1 MKSPRVIFFLCFVFT
16 LAAAWGFPDP
26 GSNLPKTQERFG
38 KVFDRETTP
47 EIINEQEKKSQA
59 TDDNIPKNKE
69 NSEDAEYSEGA
80 EYLEENEEQ
89 EVIPPESA
97 LQIYQR
103 EFEEADI
110 PVKINMLISAAMDEE
125 LAEDLGLLNE
135 TALQFALQNSESLGN
150 DPQMLQL
157 ISTTARS
164 AANYS
169 FNDNF
174 DTLWDVFCAYNDF
187 SVRMEILA
195 IVSRFGGDNHS
206 VPEKLNGFLSG
217 QNDHYRSGKHVDY
230 PLVSAIIDVIARL
243 GDNSSFPALFSVITS
258 GYPEVLAFEAAG
270 ALEMISGD
278 YKQFLIE
285 VMTRNPPYEKAEA
298 FKMGMNSDRLTFA
311 DKGQIAELALELSL
325 IPGGENDAA
334 LSSMRY
340 SSILALT
347 DLRWTMASDLAV
359 RHYYRVQTD
368 YQRGLAGK
376 DRLLEAIACL
386 NAIGNSRAAL
396 ALALHLGLMN
406 AQTERTG
413 TFDEDITLAVVQA
426 LGRIGD
432 KSAFDYLAYMN
443 SLNYPDHIQDAAM
456 DALGRLRW

>member
-1 MKSPRVIFFLCFVFT
+1 MFIFT
-16 LAAAWGFPDP
+16 LAAAWGFPDS
-26 GSNLPKTQERFG
+26 GSYLPKTKERFG
-38 KVFDRETTP
+38 KFFDQETTP
-47 EIINEQEKKSQA
+47 EIIKEPEKKPQV
-59 TDDNIPKNKE
+59 TDDTGVKDDTDVNDNTDG
-69 NSEDAEYSEGA
+69 EDAENVE
-80 EYLEENEEQ
+80 EYEEQ
-89 EVIPPESA
+89 EIIPPESA

-103 EFEEADI
+103 AFEEANI
-110 PVKINMLISAAMDEE
+110 PVKIDMLISAAMDEE
-125 LAEDLGLLNE
+125 LAEELGLLNE
-135 TALQFALQNSESLGN
+135 AALQFALQNSESLGN

-157 ISTTARS
+157 ISTAARS
-164 AANYS
+164 SANYS
-169 FNDNF
+169 FNDSF
-174 DTLWDVFCAYNDF
+174 DTLWDVFCAYSDF
-187 SVRMEILA
+187 YVRMEILA
-195 IVSRFGGDNHS
+195 IVSRFGRENNL
-206 VPEKLNGFLSG
+206 VPEKLNGFLSD

-258 GYPEVLAFEAAG
+258 GYPEVIAFEAAG

-325 IPGGENDAA
+325 IPGGENDAV

-340 SSILALT
+340 YSIIALT

-406 AQTERTG
+406 AQTERIG

-432 KSAFDYLAYMN
+432 KSAFDYLAYMS